1 MIVKI
6 DLCRRAVILRRC
18 AERFFFI
25 RFPVG
30 RKPIQIPHQCILDAG
45 ICVVIVPEIAPDHS
59 RAALSVEDF
68 CGDGVSGFLRCQQDA
83 ELVPFAFDKLRLF
96 DVKGI
101 AVSSAFIGEGH
112 ISVLIREQDLWN
124 TKVVVQLDFVIKRTR
139 HAFDGDNRYPG
150 CQCVV
155 VKEAKFGHRARTE
168 ILTSVCKRLFQGHR
182 ASIGGSRDADG
193 ISRGG
198 CIAERSGDTGT
209 ALARADAI
217 ATARVDDAAGDGD
230 CTARFV
236 FLAAANACAET
247 TAGRDITAAYGDLAW
262 GSVAAAADARA
273 LPLIYFGGR
282 DGAAV
287 DGDIT
292 AVAVVAAADAR
303 AVAAVGCDRTSV
315 DGDRASGTAVPAAD
329 ARDVFTAV
337 GIRRTVCGDIA
348 AVDGDR
354 AAVTIVAAA
363 DSRTVSRSRVMLPPT
378 SHSLII
384 CFSSAHDPI
393 SAESPPAAS
402 ASLYMASDCSSSS
415 GTGISS

>member
-30 RKPIQIPHQCILDAG
+30 RKPVQILHQCGLDAG

-68 CGDGVSGFLRCQQDA
+68 CGDGVSGFLRHEREA
-83 ELVPFAFDKLRLF
+83 EFIAFAR
-96 DVKGI
+96 DVFCVFNKQRNSLSGT
-101 AVSSAFIGEGH
+101 FIGEGH
-112 ISVLIREQDLWN
+112 ISFLIRVQELRN
-124 TKVVVQLDFVIKRTR
+124 IIEVVVQLDLVIERTC
-139 HAFDGDNRYPG
+139 HALDGDNRYPG
-150 CQCVV
+150 RQRVSIQEPQIIHHTGL
-155 VKEAKFGHRARTE
+155 K
-168 ILTSVCKRLFQGHR
+168 ILNLVLKLLFQGHR
-182 ASIGGSRDADG
+182 ACIGGSLDADG

-209 ALARADAI
+209 ALAAAY
-217 ATARVDDAAGDGD
+217 AVAAACVDDAAVYGD
-230 CTARFV
+230 
-236 FLAAANACAET
+236 LAALCITLAASDACAV
-247 TAGRDITAAYGDLAW
+247 TADGRDITAAYGDRT
-262 GSVAAAADARA
+262 GSSVAAAADART
-273 LPLIYFGGR
+273 LPLVDFGGR

-292 AVAVVAAADAR
+292 AVAAADAR

-315 DGDRASGTAVPAAD
+315 DGDRAYGTAVPAAD
-329 ARDVFTAV
+329 ARAVFTAV

-363 DSRTVSRSRVMLPPT
+363 DSRAVSRSRVMLPRL
-378 SHSLII
+378 HI
-384 CFSSAHDPI
+384 H
-393 SAESPPAAS
+393 
-402 ASLYMASDCSSSS
+402 
-415 GTGISS
+415 